1 MTRLLV
7 IGDVHGCLIELENL
21 LRKLQY
27 EVHQDTLVF
36 VGDLLNKGPSGAETL
51 SFVNDLKVDGGEVI
65 YVRGNHDEKYL
76 QFYNQF
82 SKRLGRGE
90 KPPRRLC
97 QGWLGPDGHSTIRKM
112 KSRDWRLL
120 LGTPLSFQRGN
131 LTVLH
136 GGLSSKIHCK
146 PKHLL
151 DSKSFSSKRRAEI
164 KSLMYIRNLHK
175 DGSVPNQNEIR
186 GLVPWQ
192 DLYDGR
198 FGWVVY
204 GHQPKSHVNH
214 RGHTIGID
222 TACCYGNRLTALVQ
236 EPGSQIYWEAVAAR
250 SCYVNC
256 SPPKRLKYAATAV

>member
-21 LRKLQY
+21 LRKLRYQ
-27 EVHQDTLVF
+27 VQQDKLVF
-36 VGDLLNKGPSGAETL
+36 VGDLLNKGPLGAETL
-51 SFVNDLKVDGGEVI
+51 SFVNDLKDDGGEVI

-76 QFYNQF
+76 QFYHQF
-82 SKRLGRGE
+82 SKRLRNGE
-90 KPPRRLC
+90 KPPRRLS
-97 QGWLGPDGHSTIRKM
+97 QGWLGPDGQSTVSKM

-120 LGTPLSFQRGN
+120 LETPLSFQTGN

-151 DSKSFSSKRRAEI
+151 DSKSFTSKRRAEI
-164 KSLMYIRNLHK
+164 KSLMYIRKLRK
-175 DGSVPNQNEIR
+175 DGSVPIQNETR
-186 GLVPWQ
+186 SLVPWQ

-204 GHQPKSHVNH
+204 GHQPTSHVHH

-236 EPGSQIYWEAVAAR
+236 EPGSQIYWESVSAR
-250 SCYVNC
+250 SYYANC
-256 SPPKRLKYAATAV
+256 PPPKRLKYAATAV